1 MSDPTSIPLLRRGAI
16 LRYRRLLGLPGVEY
30 GIVAVLGRR
39 KPITVAAL
47 PELLGM
53 EQSVAQSSTFGRILE
68 ELTRRAGEML
78 RAEQSQVNDMPA
90 SGNSRHR

>member
-30 GIVAVLGRR
+30 GIVALGRR
-39 KPITVAAL
+39 KPIPSRLFPNFSGWNKAQLSRAL
-47 PELLGM
+47 
-53 EQSVAQSSTFGRILE
+53 SITFCE
-68 ELTRRAGEML
+68 ELTRRAGEMP

-90 SGNSRHR
+90 SG

>member
-16 LRYRRLLGLPGVEY
+16 LRYRRLLGLPRVEY

-39 KPITVAAL
+39 KPITIAAL

-53 EQSVAQSSTFGRILE
+53 EQSAAQSSTFDPFGGIDPP
-68 ELTRRAGEML
+68 RRRNAACRTE
-78 RAEQSQVNDMPA
+78 
-90 SGNSRHR
+90 SG